1 MGSLMEYTTQE
12 LAKAYRLMKTIRE
25 FEERMRSEYQQG
37 KLPGFIHIYRN
48 QEAIAV
54 GACLDMNNGDYIAST
69 HRGHGHCIAKGC
81 DIDGMMLELACKQE
95 GFCNGKGGSMHI
107 ADMSKGML
115 GANAI
120 VGGGPPIAAGAAL
133 SAKTLKNKGVSMA
146 FIGDGASDQGTVAES
161 LNLAVVLEL
170 PMIFMYENNFY
181 AEFTRN
187 PKPEGRIAERAGAFG
202 MPSIVVDGSDF
213 FAVHA
218 ACRDAIERG
227 RSGGGPTAI
236 EAVSARYY
244 GHYEGDAQAYRDTDE
259 MHRQRKDGDPIVK
272 FLADPRA
279 SALDAETVAQ
289 IDADI
294 MSELDR
300 AVERALAADD
310 PTPDKL
316 YTDVYINYEGEMR

>member
-1 MGSLMEYTTQE
+1 MPNVQIAVEK
-12 LAKAYRLMKTIRE
+12 LADAYRLMKTIRE

-54 GACLDMNNGDYIAST
+54 AACLDMTNEDYIAST

-81 DIDGMMLELACKQE
+81 EIEAMLLELACKQD
-95 GFCNGKGGSMHI
+95 GLCNGKGGSMHI

-133 SAKTLKNKGVSMA
+133 TAKTLGNGAVSMA

-161 LNLAVVLEL
+161 LNLAVVLQL
-170 PMIFMYENNFY
+170 PMIFMYENNRY
-181 AEFTRN
+181 AEFTKS
-187 PKPEGRIAERAGAFG
+187 PKPDGRIAARAGAFG
-202 MPSIVVDGSDF
+202 MPSEVVDGSDF
-213 FAVHA
+213 FAMYD
-218 ACRDAIERG
+218 ACSRAITRG
-227 RSGGGPTAI
+227 REGGGPTAI
-236 EAVSARYY
+236 EAVCNRYY
-244 GHYEGDAQAYRDTDE
+244 GHFEGDAQAYRDQDE
-259 MHRQRKDGDPIVK
+259 LAQERAVSDPIPR

-279 SALDAETVAQ
+279 AALSADIIAE
-289 IDADI
+289 IDAGI
-294 MSELDR
+294 LAEIDR
-300 AVERALAADD
+300 GFETAYAAAD

-316 YTDVYINYEGEMR
+316 YTDVYIHYEGRLQ

>member
-1 MGSLMEYTTQE
+1 MEYSKEE
-12 LAKAYRLMKTIRE
+12 LTKAYRLMKSIRE

-54 GACLDMNNGDYIAST
+54 GACLDMDNKDYIAST

-81 DIDGMMLELACKQE
+81 DLDGMMLELACKQE

-133 SAKTLKNKGVSMA
+133 TAKTLKTRGVSMA
-146 FIGDGASDQGTVAES
+146 FIGDGASDQGTVAEA
-161 LNLAVVLEL
+161 LNLAVVLKL

-181 AEFTRN
+181 AEFTKN
-187 PKPEGRIAERAGAFG
+187 PKPEGRIAERAGAYG
-202 MPSIVVDGSDF
+202 MPAVVVDGSDF

-218 ACRDAIERG
+218 ACREAIERG
-227 RSGGGPTAI
+227 RDGGGPTAI
-236 EAVSARYY
+236 EAISARYY
-244 GHYEGDAQAYRDTDE
+244 GHFEGDAQAYRDTEE
-259 MHRQRKDGDPIVK
+259 MQRQRIEGDPLPK

-289 IDADI
+289 IDAQI
-294 MSELDR
+294 QEALDH

-316 YTDVYINYEGEMR
+316 YTDVYINYEGELRR

>member
-1 MGSLMEYTTQE
+1 
-12 LAKAYRLMKTIRE
+12 MKTIRE

-81 DIDGMMLELACKQE
+81 DLDGMMLELACKQD

-133 SAKTLKNKGVSMA
+133 TAKTLKNRGVSMA
-146 FIGDGASDQGTVAES
+146 FIGDGASDQGTVAEA
-161 LNLAVVLEL
+161 LNLAVVLKL

-187 PKPEGRIAERAGAFG
+187 PKPEGQIAARAGSFG
-202 MPSIVVDGSDF
+202 MPSVVVDGSDF

-218 ACRDAIERG
+218 ACREAIERG
-227 RSGGGPTAI
+227 RDGGGPTAI

-244 GHYEGDAQAYRDTDE
+244 GHFEGDAQAYRDNEE
-259 MHRQRKDGDPIVK
+259 MKRQRIEGDPIPR

-279 SALDAETVAQ
+279 SVLDEELINTIDAQ
-289 IDADI
+289 IQAD
-294 MSELDR
+294 LDH
-300 AVERALAADD
+300 AVEQALAADD

-316 YTDVYINYEGEMR
+316 YTDVYINYEGELR

>member
-1 MGSLMEYTTQE
+1 MDYNLDE
-12 LAKAYRLMKTIRE
+12 LTRAYRLMKTIRE
-25 FEERMRSEYQQG
+25 FEERIRSEYQQG
-37 KLPGFIHIYRN
+37 KLPGFIHMYRN

-54 GACLDMNNGDYIAST
+54 GACLDMTNDDYIAST

-81 DIDGMMLELACKQE
+81 ELEGMMLELACKQD
-95 GFCNGKGGSMHI
+95 GLCNGKGGSMHI
-107 ADMSKGML
+107 ADMTKGML

-133 SAKTLKNKGVSMA
+133 TAKTLQTGGVSMA
-146 FIGDGASDQGTVAES
+146 FIGDGASDQGTVAEA
-161 LNLAVVLEL
+161 LNLAVVLQL

-218 ACRDAIERG
+218 ACRAAIERG
-227 RSGGGPTAI
+227 RNGGGPTAI

-244 GHYEGDAQAYRDTDE
+244 GHFEGDPQAYRDDGE
-259 MHRQRKDGDPIVK
+259 LRRQREAGDPLPH
-272 FLADPRA
+272 FLADSRA
-279 SALDAETVAQ
+279 AVLDASLIAK
-289 IDADI
+289 IDSSIFA
-294 MSELDR
+294 ELDR
-300 AVERALAADD
+300 TVELALAAAD
-310 PTPDKL
+310 PTPEKL
-316 YTDVYINYEGEMR
+316 YTDVYVNYEGRSMQ

>member
-1 MGSLMEYTTQE
+1 MEYSRE
-12 LAKAYRLMKTIRE
+12 AVVKAYRLMKSIRE

-54 GACLDMNNGDYIAST
+54 GACFDMNNGDYIAST

-81 DIDGMMLELACKQE
+81 ELDGMMLELACKQD

-133 SAKTLKNKGVSMA
+133 TAKTLKNRGVSMA
-146 FIGDGASDQGTVAES
+146 FIGDGASDQGTVAED
-161 LNLAVVLEL
+161 LNLTVVLEL
-170 PMIFMYENNFY
+170 PMIFMYENNLY

-187 PKPEGRIAERAGAFG
+187 PKPEGRIAARAGAYG
-202 MPSIVVDGSDF
+202 MPSVVVDGSDF

-218 ACRDAIERG
+218 ACREAIERA
-227 RSGGGPTAI
+227 RDGGGPSAI

-244 GHYEGDAQAYRDTDE
+244 GHFEGDAQAYRDTAE
-259 MHRQRKDGDPIVK
+259 MKRQRKEGDPIPR
-272 FLADPRA
+272 FLADPRSA
-279 SALDAETVAQ
+279 ALDANLVKA
-289 IDADI
+289 IDAEI
-294 MSELDR
+294 QAELDY
-300 AVERALAADD
+300 AVEQALAADD

-316 YTDVYINYEGEMR
+316 YTDVYINYEGESR

>member
-1 MGSLMEYTTQE
+1 MDYSLDEITR
-12 LAKAYRLMKTIRE
+12 AYRLMKTIRE
-25 FEERMRSEYQQG
+25 FEERIRSEYQQG
-37 KLPGFIHIYRN
+37 KMPGFIHMYRN

-54 GACLDMNNGDYIAST
+54 GACLDMTNDDYIAST

-81 DIDGMMLELACKQE
+81 ELEGMMLELACKQD
-95 GFCNGKGGSMHI
+95 GLCNGKGGSMHI
-107 ADMSKGML
+107 ADMTKGML

-133 SAKTLKNKGVSMA
+133 TAKTLKTGGVSMA
-146 FIGDGASDQGTVAES
+146 FIGDGASDQGTVAEA
-161 LNLAVVLEL
+161 LNLAVVLQL

-213 FAVHA
+213 YAVHA
-218 ACRDAIERG
+218 ACREAIERG

-244 GHYEGDAQAYRDTDE
+244 GHFEGDPQDYRDGAE
-259 MHRQRKDGDPIVK
+259 LRAQRAAGDPLPR
-272 FLADPRA
+272 FLEDPRTA
-279 SALDAETVAQ
+279 ALNVNR
-289 IDADI
+289 IADI
-294 MSELDR
+294 DRAVFAELDR
-300 AVERALAADD
+300 TVELAFAAAD

-316 YTDVYINYEGEMR
+316 YTDVYVDYEGRAMQ

>member
-1 MGSLMEYTTQE
+1 MEYTKET
-12 LAKAYRLMKTIRE
+12 LAKAYRLMKSIRE

-37 KLPGFIHIYRN
+37 KFPGFIHIYRN

-54 GACLDMNNGDYIAST
+54 AACLDMNDGDYIAST

-81 DIDGMMLELACKQE
+81 DLEGMMLELACKE
-95 GFCNGKGGSMHI
+95 DGFCNGKGGSMHI

-133 SAKTLKNKGVSMA
+133 TAKTLKNRGVSMA

-161 LNLAVVLEL
+161 LNLAVVLKL

-187 PKPEGRIAERAGAFG
+187 PKPDGRIAERAGAYG
-202 MPSIVVDGSDF
+202 MPSVVVDGSDF
-213 FAVHA
+213 FAMHA
-218 ACRDAIERG
+218 ACSEAITRARD
-227 RSGGGPTAI
+227 GGGPTAI
-236 EAVSARYY
+236 EALSARYY
-244 GHYEGDAQAYRDTDE
+244 GHFEGDAQAYRDTEE
-259 MHRQRKDGDPIVK
+259 MQRQRIEGDPLPR

-279 SALDAETVAQ
+279 EALDQETIQAIDAQ
-289 IDADI
+289 IQED
-294 MSELDR
+294 LDK

-316 YTDVYINYEGEMR
+316 FTNVYVNYEGELR

>member
-1 MGSLMEYTTQE
+1 MEYSKEE
-12 LAKAYRLMKTIRE
+12 LVKAYRLMKSIRE

-54 GACLDMNNGDYIAST
+54 GACLDMDNNDYIAST

-81 DIDGMMLELACKQE
+81 DLDGMMLELACKQE

-133 SAKTLKNKGVSMA
+133 TAKTLKTRGVSMA
-146 FIGDGASDQGTVAES
+146 FIGDGASDQGTVAEA
-161 LNLAVVLEL
+161 LNLAVVLKL

-181 AEFTRN
+181 AEFTKN
-187 PKPEGRIAERAGAFG
+187 PKPEGRIAERAGAYG
-202 MPSIVVDGSDF
+202 MPAVVVDGSDF

-218 ACRDAIERG
+218 ACREAIERG
-227 RSGGGPTAI
+227 RDGGGPTAI
-236 EAVSARYY
+236 EAISARYY
-244 GHYEGDAQAYRDTDE
+244 GHFEGDAQAYRDTEE
-259 MHRQRKDGDPIVK
+259 MQRQRIEGDPLPK

-289 IDADI
+289 IDAQI
-294 MSELDR
+294 QEALDH

-316 YTDVYINYEGEMR
+316 YTDVYINYEGELRR

>member
-1 MGSLMEYTTQE
+1 MEYSKEE
-12 LAKAYRLMKTIRE
+12 LTKAYRLMKSIRE

-54 GACLDMNNGDYIAST
+54 GACLDMDNNDYIAST

-81 DIDGMMLELACKQE
+81 DLDGMMLELACKQE

-133 SAKTLKNKGVSMA
+133 TAKTLKTRGVSMA
-146 FIGDGASDQGTVAES
+146 FIGDGASDQGTVAEA
-161 LNLAVVLEL
+161 LNLAVVLKL

-181 AEFTRN
+181 AEFTKN
-187 PKPEGRIAERAGAFG
+187 PKPEGRIAERAGAYG
-202 MPSIVVDGSDF
+202 MPAVVVDGSDF

-218 ACRDAIERG
+218 ACREAIERG
-227 RSGGGPTAI
+227 RDGGGPTAI
-236 EAVSARYY
+236 EAISARYY
-244 GHYEGDAQAYRDTDE
+244 GHFEGDAQAYRDTEE
-259 MHRQRKDGDPIVK
+259 MQRQRIEGDPLPR

-289 IDADI
+289 IDAQI
-294 MSELDR
+294 QEALDY

-316 YTDVYINYEGEMR
+316 YTDVYINYEGELRR

>member
-1 MGSLMEYTTQE
+1 MDYSQDE
-12 LAKAYRLMKTIRE
+12 LTRAYRLMKTIRE
-25 FEERMRSEYQQG
+25 FEERIRSEYQQG
-37 KLPGFIHIYRN
+37 KLPGFIHMYRN

-54 GACLDMNNGDYIAST
+54 GACLDMTDGDYIAST

-81 DIDGMMLELACKQE
+81 ELEGMMLELACKQD
-95 GFCNGKGGSMHI
+95 GLCNGKGGSMHI

-133 SAKTLKNKGVSMA
+133 TAKTLGTGGVAMA
-146 FIGDGASDQGTVAES
+146 FIGDGASDQGTVAEA
-161 LNLAVVLEL
+161 LNLAVVLQL

-187 PKPEGRIAERAGAFG
+187 PKSEGQIAARAGSFG
-202 MPSIVVDGSDF
+202 MPSLVVDGSDF

-218 ACRDAIERG
+218 ACREAIERG
-227 RSGGGPTAI
+227 RTGGGPTAI

-244 GHYEGDAQAYRDTDE
+244 GHFEGDPQAYRDPAE
-259 MHRQRKDGDPIVK
+259 LQAQREAGDPLVH
-272 FLADPRA
+272 FLADERTSELEA
-279 SALDAETVAQ
+279 DRIAD

-294 MSELDR
+294 LAELDR
-300 AVERALAADD
+300 TVALALAADD
-310 PTPDKL
+310 PSPDKL
-316 YTDVYINYEGEMR
+316 YTDVYVSYEGRAMR